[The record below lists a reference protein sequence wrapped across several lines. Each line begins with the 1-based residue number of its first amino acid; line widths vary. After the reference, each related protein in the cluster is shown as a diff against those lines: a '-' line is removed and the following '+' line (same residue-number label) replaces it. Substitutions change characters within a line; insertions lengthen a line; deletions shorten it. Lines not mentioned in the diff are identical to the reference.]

1 MPWMCLFLIVI
12 FFENRERSH
21 VLLHLI
27 DMLIKAF
34 QKFRINSILN
44 SQRILN
50 VHCDRLAKYNVM
62 KVLKWYIVD
71 YN

>member
-1 MPWMCLFLIVI
+1 MPLMCLFLTII
-12 FFENRERSH
+12 SFENSERSH
-21 VLLHLI
+21 ILHLI

-44 SQRILN
+44 SPRILN
-50 VHCDRLAKYNVM
+50 VHCDRLAKYNVT
-62 KVLKWYIVD
+62 KVLKWYTID

>member
-1 MPWMCLFLIVI
+1 MPWMCLFLTII
-12 FFENRERSH
+12 SFENSERSH
-21 VLLHLI
+21 ALLHLI

-44 SQRILN
+44 SPRILN
-50 VHCDRLAKYNVM
+50 NLCCRLAKYNVM
-62 KVLKWYIVD
+62 KVLNWYTVY